1 MDIENVHKNSK
12 LLIDNIPYNIVEAE
26 FVKPGKGRAIYRLK
40 MQNLRDYSVLDR
52 TYHSGEKV
60 DEAPISTREEQFLY
74 SEHDNYVFM
83 DTQSYEQHH
92 VPEALIGDKKYYLKE
107 GTIFTMV
114 MLGEEIIDANPPN
127 FIEMAI
133 VESAVSSKTDTIT
146 GQGKTATT
154 ETGLSIDV
162 PIFVKEGDIIK
173 VDSRTGRYV
182 ERVSKK

>member
-1 MDIENVHKNSK
+1 
-12 LLIDNIPYNIVEAE
+12 
-26 FVKPGKGRAIYRLK
+26 
-40 MQNLRDYSVLDR
+40 
-52 TYHSGEKV
+52 
-60 DEAPISTREEQFLY
+60 
-74 SEHDNYVFM
+74 
-83 DTQSYEQHH
+83 
-92 VPEALIGDKKYYLKE
+92 
-107 GTIFTMV
+107 
-114 MLGEEIIDANPPN
+114 
-127 FIEMAI
+127 MAI